1 MTILGHVPIKT
12 RLPVS
17 AWALAALVTLFS
29 LLSSLVAAGG
39 TGHVYQASMT
49 QLLGVFQIF

>member
-1 MTILGHVPIKT
+1 MIKLDGVPVKT
-12 RLPVS
+12 RVPVS

-29 LLSSLVAAGG
+29 LLSSLVAVGG

-49 QLLGVFQIF
+49 QLLGFLR